1 MPLTKLD
8 TTTALIVI
16 DLQKVMLGLPT
27 VHPVGEV
34 VNHAGAW
41 ADAFRR
47 HHLPVVLVNADGG
60 APGRTQSPMSA
71 KERPADWLEFMDVL
85 ARQPHDHVVTKRT
98 WGAFTNTD
106 LHKHLKERGVT

>member
-16 DLQKVMLGLPT
+16 DLQKIMLGLPT

-34 VNHAGAW
+34 VNQAAVL

-47 HHLPVVLVNADGG
+47 HRLPVVLVNSITSRKG
-60 APGRTQSPMSA
+60 Q
-71 KERPADWLEFMDVL
+71 DVAEQL
-85 ARQPHDHVVTKRT
+85 Q
-98 WGAFTNTD
+98 
-106 LHKHLKERGVT
+106 